1 MMKMLPFFQS
11 GPFGI
16 RSGSQGCIDANRPF
30 ENTSPS
36 VAEQVTVCP
45 EPSADEIWSRDQEK
59 MRERPEAA
67 CRASR
72 ASSITSNESCIS
84 AGDSPEKGSKG
95 IKGMLK
101 SAFKIVKKTKP
112 PSVKQVMDLLGEQ
125 KLCDAIQHLFVLE
138 KSLSSKSEE
147 GLNTS
152 QKDIESV
159 YEILKHKVFSTLK
172 DSVLLAKT
180 NPDLLQQAV
189 EALKEQEKEDQNY
202 MSENPPDQN
211 MQFRPRKWK
220 ELWMATVKE
229 SVEARMKDTSRTP
242 RTENLSP
249 VGQNLLHMGKTM
261 KEDLTVVAKY
271 INKLYPPEFNVFSTY
286 AELYH
291 NYFATQAKKNAESHL
306 EDKDIYLLLSWVHNF
321 YPKDMRK
328 DHALA
333 MELDKIKLGSLL
345 PSSLSKEL
353 ENKYLDSE
361 EVTVKNSLSRCLDKE
376 IQRWKEDKE
385 PEKLNGHFQSELL
398 GIFVIQS
405 IYSSQKRA
413 EDISKAVGEELSRRL
428 LKELPA
434 FLRSYRDA
442 FEDFKEKSKKHRYY
456 KPILIANINNCWN
469 FREYTEEYVPEKDDS
484 KADILSTLADIEN
497 SGFDV
502 LLQQLFAQLKPMY
515 KKFTEHK
522 WDSSS
527 EIMNEIIKTTSKH
540 ISDFQ
545 TLKDPFYH
553 AIVEKIHARLVKEYI
568 VRLLKRKVSL
578 KTPAQQQTLAQH
590 ISKNA
595 ADLEAFCTSNG
606 SQATWL
612 NSALPKLAEIIRL
625 QDLGAIKIEV
635 ATLATT
641 YPDIRKRHLEAF
653 LHIKANLSRSELKS
667 ILGYLAD
674 STAST
679 QPRAPLFSNINVS

>member
-16 RSGSQGCIDANRPF
+16 RSGSEGCIDANRPF
-30 ENTSPS
+30 ENSSAS
-36 VAEQVTVCP
+36 VTEQVPASP

-59 MRERPEAA
+59 MREMPGVA

-84 AGDSPEKGSKG
+84 AGDSPEKGNKG

-125 KLCDAIQHLFVLE
+125 KLCDAIQHLFILE

-159 YEILKHKVFSTLK
+159 YEVLKHKVFSTLK

-220 ELWMATVKE
+220 ELWMATIKE
-229 SVEARMKDTSRTP
+229 SVEARMKDTSCTP
-242 RTENLSP
+242 RTENLSA

-271 INKLYPPEFNVFSTY
+271 INKLYPPEFNVFSIY

-291 NYFATQAKKNAESHL
+291 NYFASQAKKNAESHL

-328 DHALA
+328 DHVLA
-333 MELDKIKLGSLL
+333 MELDKVKLGSLL

-413 EDISKAVGEELSRRL
+413 EDISKAVGEELSHRL

-469 FREYTEEYVPEKDDS
+469 FREYTEKYVAEKDDS

-502 LLQQLFAQLKPMY
+502 LLQQLFAQLKPMF
-515 KKFTEHK
+515 KRFTENK

-540 ISDFQ
+540 ISEFQ
-545 TLKDPFYH
+545 TLKDPFFH

>member
-36 VAEQVTVCP
+36 AAEQVPACP

-84 AGDSPEKGSKG
+84 AGDSPEKGNKG

-229 SVEARMKDTSRTP
+229 SIEARMKDTSRTP

-271 INKLYPPEFNVFSTY
+271 INKLYPPEFNVFSIY

-291 NYFATQAKKNAESHL
+291 NYFASQAKKNAESHL

-333 MELDKIKLGSLL
+333 MELDKVKLGSLL

-469 FREYTEEYVPEKDDS
+469 FREYTEEYVAEKDDS

-502 LLQQLFAQLKPMY
+502 LLHQLFAQLKPMY
-515 KKFTEHK
+515 KKFTENK

-553 AIVEKIHARLVKEYI
+553 AIIEKIHARLVKEYI

>member
-1 MMKMLPFFQS
+1 MMKMLPFLQS

-16 RSGSQGCIDANRPF
+16 RSGSEGCIDANRPF
-30 ENTSPS
+30 ESTSAS
-36 VAEQVTVCP
+36 VAEEAPACP

-59 MRERPEAA
+59 MRERPGAA

-72 ASSITSNESCIS
+72 ASSTTSNESCIS
-84 AGDSPEKGSKG
+84 AGDSPEKGNKG

-101 SAFKIVKKTKP
+101 SAFKIGKKTKP

-159 YEILKHKVFSTLK
+159 YEVLKHKVFSTLK

-202 MSENPPDQN
+202 MSENPPDLN

-242 RTENLSP
+242 RTENLSA

-261 KEDLTVVAKY
+261 REDLTVVAKY
-271 INKLYPPEFNVFSTY
+271 INKLYPPEFNVFSIY

-291 NYFATQAKKNAESHL
+291 NYFATQAKKDAESHL

-333 MELDKIKLGSLL
+333 MELDKVKLGSLL
-345 PSSLSKEL
+345 PSSVSKEL

-413 EDISKAVGEELSRRL
+413 EDISKAVGEELSHRL

-469 FREYTEEYVPEKDDS
+469 FREYMEKYIAEKDDS

-502 LLQQLFAQLKPMY
+502 LLQQLFAQLKPIY
-515 KKFTEHK
+515 KKFTENK

-553 AIVEKIHARLVKEYI
+553 AIVEKIHAHLVKEYI

-578 KTPAQQQTLAQH
+578 KTPAQQQTMAQH

-635 ATLATT
+635 ATFAKT